1 MQGKDLSIHAFFLLN
16 TQLTFS
22 LKALPVFTLWVFS
35 ELMQIYP
42 GTFTTLLSEVI
53 LSIKTT
59 TSTLTTKSCITIF
72 LSLKEIKHIPISKSI
87 NNARLVLKD
96 GEQIVEYQQA

>member
-42 GTFTTLLSEVI
+42 GTFTTLLSEVT

-59 TSTLTTKSCITIF
+59 TNTLTTKSCITIF

-96 GEQIVEYQQA
+96 GKQIVEYQQA

>member
-1 MQGKDLSIHAFFLLN
+1 MQGKDLSIHALFLLK

-22 LKALPVFTLWVFS
+22 LKALPVFTLWLWVFG

-42 GTFTTLLSEVI
+42 GTFTTLLSEVV

-72 LSLKEIKHIPISKSI
+72 LSLKEIKNIPISNSI
-87 NNARLVLKD
+87 TIS
-96 GEQIVEYQQA
+96 G